1 MIIRYLGLW
10 FLLALLAI
18 GNGVLREATYGN
30 SVSELAAHQI
40 STFTGM
46 VLAGLLVWR
55 FSRIW
60 RLESTSQALVI
71 GFLWV
76 VQTLSFEFAFGHYVA
91 GHSWERLV
99 QDYDVLQG
107 RLWPV
112 FLLWLFL
119 LPTLFYGLE
128 QRRSTSH

>member
-40 STFTGM
+40 STFSGM
-46 VLAGLLVWR
+46 ALAGLLVWR